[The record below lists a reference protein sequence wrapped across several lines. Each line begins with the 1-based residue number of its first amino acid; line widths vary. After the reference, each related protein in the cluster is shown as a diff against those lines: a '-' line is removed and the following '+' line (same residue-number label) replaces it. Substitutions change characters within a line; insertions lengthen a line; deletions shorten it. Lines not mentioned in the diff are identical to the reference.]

1 LEQAIKQRENKSSPK
16 KRASWFK
23 NWKIISLIIVIV
35 IVVMIAAL
43 FFYQKTHFNSNITI
57 NNIEVSGLTADRA
70 LEKLQAS
77 VLINNVYVGDELV
90 TEGKETQ
97 MTFSDSDL
105 SEIKKLLQS
114 QWTFFPSPI
123 AKTYLITPVIED
135 KYRSED
141 LITELEQILITM
153 NQVLHPPTDA
163 QVSIENGELL
173 ISESADGEQ
182 YDISSLIEEYGNHDY
197 TSEIYLNP
205 VYLQPVKEDSEIV
218 QSQVEKLQNFL
229 DHNIEFEIHE
239 QVYSLMASELIL
251 DASLSENMDVLIDSD
266 TIFNKISEINDS
278 HSTLGK
284 DFSFKTHS
292 GSVISVKGEGYGWA
306 LEAERE
312 AALIKEAF
320 EAGETSISASTIVGN
335 GWVGEGY
342 GYETTSNNGIGD
354 TYAEVSI
361 KDQHMWIYKDGELV
375 VDTHVVTGSQS
386 TQQDT
391 LTGVW
396 YILYKRSPYTL
407 TGTSAN
413 NSEYATDVEY
423 WAPFTNSGQ
432 GFHDADWRT
441 NWSSNAYHT
450 AGSNGCVNVPPDIM
464 KKVYEYLNVYDPVVI
479 Y

>member
-1 LEQAIKQRENKSSPK
+1 MEQVTKQQENNNSSK
-16 KRASWFK
+16 KRTSWFK
-23 NWKIISLIIVIV
+23 SWKIISLISIIVIAV
-35 IVVMIAAL
+35 IIAAL

-70 LEKLQAS
+70 LETLQAS
-77 VLINNVYVGDELV
+77 VLINNVYVGEEMV
-90 TEGKETQ
+90 TKGKETQ
-97 MTFSDSDL
+97 MMFSDNDL
-105 SEIKKLLQS
+105 PEIKSLLQS
-114 QWTFFPSPI
+114 QWTFFPSSKP
-123 AKTYLITPVIED
+123 KTYSITPVIQD

-141 LITELEQILITM
+141 LIEELEQKLITM
-153 NQVLHPPTDA
+153 NQELHPPTDA
-163 QVSIENGELL
+163 QVSIENGEIV

-182 YDISSLIEEYGNHDY
+182 YDISSLIEEYGNNEY
-197 TSEIYLNP
+197 TSEIYLTP
-205 VYLQPVKEDSEIV
+205 VYLQPVKEDSELV
-218 QSQVEKLQNFL
+218 QNQVEKLQNFL
-229 DHNIEFEIHE
+229 DHNIEYEINE
-239 QVYSLMASELIL
+239 QVYSLMASEFIL
-251 DASLSENMDVLIDSD
+251 DASLSVNMDVLVDSD
-266 TIFNKISEINDS
+266 TIFNKIVEINDS

-306 LEAERE
+306 LDAEKE
-312 AALIKEAF
+312 AALIAEAF
-320 EAGETSISASTIVGN
+320 SAGEKSISASNIYGN
-335 GWVGEGY
+335 GWEDEGY

-361 KDQHMWIYKDGELV
+361 KDQHMWIYRDGELV
-375 VDTHVVTGSQS
+375 VDTHVVTGNQS

-396 YILYKRSPYTL
+396 YILFKRSPYTL

-450 AGSNGCVNVPPDIM
+450 TGSNGCVNVPPDVM
-464 KKVYEYLNVYDPVVI
+464 KKVYEYLNFYDPVVI